1 MRIRK
6 RMVALGLGIV
16 VAAVLILNWSFH
28 YRSVAR
34 YQQQLVRAGE
44 KLKLEELLPPPTP
57 PDQNGAPLFRET
69 IGNWGPGYTNL
80 LDKNA
85 PVGMRMVAPGKA
97 MVGWSQPDVRADGTN
112 TWNEVEAA
120 LAQYSANLE
129 LVREAAEFPV
139 FDFHLD
145 YRQGFT
151 LLLPHL
157 APLKRSEQRL
167 AAAALCDLH
176 RGDTAAAST
185 NVQAM
190 LGLANAM
197 ANERLAISQLVR
209 IAMTH
214 ISMTATWELLQSP
227 GVTDDQLAAIQ
238 RGWTES
244 RFTRSTEDALAL
256 ERALGQMMLERMR
269 NSSAQFRQVVS
280 MGSGGPAN
288 TSFSFGQTGD
298 AMLREITVGTREAQ
312 WRLFLSYPDQL
323 RALQG
328 YQVLLESFRMVQAGQ
343 PFNVARSHQ
352 QAGLAELG
360 LQTTNE
366 DSGFRLAD
374 PDLRSLFSEAVVS
387 LHRMLDRVFNVEAA
401 RELTLTAIALKRY
414 QLRHGQYP
422 AQLSALVPEFLPALP
437 RDPADG
443 QPLRYRVKPDGAF
456 LLYSV
461 GEDGVDNGG
470 DASPA
475 DGSDSVGWQK
485 GRDLVWPWPA
495 SSEEVIAFQQK
506 DAKKHGR

>member
-1 MRIRK
+1 
-6 RMVALGLGIV
+6 MVALGLGILLT
-16 VAAVLILNWSFH
+16 ALLILNWSCH

-34 YQQQLVRAGE
+34 YQQQLLRAGE

-69 IGNWGPGYTNL
+69 IANWGPGYTNL

-85 PVGMRMVAPGKA
+85 PVGMRMIAPGKA
-97 MVGWSQPDVRADGTN
+97 IVGWAQPDVRSDGTN

-120 LAQYSANLE
+120 LAPYRANLE
-129 LVREAAEFPV
+129 LVREAAEYPI

-145 YRQGFT
+145 YRQGFS

-167 AAAALCDLH
+167 AAAAICDLH
-176 RGDTAAAST
+176 HGDTAAATT
-185 NVQAM
+185 NIQAM
-190 LGLANAM
+190 LGLENAM
-197 ANERLAISQLVR
+197 AGERLAISQLVR

-244 RFTRSTEDALAL
+244 RFTQSTEDSLAL

-269 NSSAQFRQVVS
+269 SSSTQFRQVVS
-280 MGSGGPAN
+280 LGSGGPPN
-288 TSFSFGQTGD
+288 TSFSFGQSGD
-298 AMLREITVGTREAQ
+298 AMLGQITIGAREAQ

-328 YQVLLESFRMVQAGQ
+328 YQVLLESFRMVRAGQ
-343 PFNVARSHQ
+343 PFNAARSRQ

-360 LQTTNE
+360 FQTTNE
-366 DSGFRLAD
+366 DFGFRLGD
-374 PDLRSLFSEAVVS
+374 SDLRSLFSEAVVS
-387 LHRMLDRVFNVEAA
+387 LHRMLDRVFTVEAA
-401 RELTLTAIALKRY
+401 RELTLTAVALKRY

-422 AQLSALVPEFLPALP
+422 AQLPALVPEFLPALP
-437 RDPADG
+437 RDPEDD
-443 QPLRYRVKPDGAF
+443 QPLRYRLKPDGAF

-470 DASPA
+470 DATPA
-475 DGSDSVGWQK
+475 AKSESFSWQK

-495 SSEEVIAFQQK
+495 SSEEVIAYQQK
-506 DAKKHGR
+506 NEKKHGR